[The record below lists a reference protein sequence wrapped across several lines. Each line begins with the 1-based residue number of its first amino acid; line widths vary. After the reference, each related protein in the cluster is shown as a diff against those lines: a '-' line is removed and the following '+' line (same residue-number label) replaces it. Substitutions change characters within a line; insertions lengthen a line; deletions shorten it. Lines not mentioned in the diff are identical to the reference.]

1 MLLDRARYVFCI
13 ASVAAM
19 LAGCGASQ
27 SALSPWVTQGSQ
39 SRSPSGALSSS
50 YKVVFS
56 FDNLD
61 GASPYTELTKVGS
74 GFDGTTYSG
83 GSNGEGT
90 IFSVTTSG
98 HQHVL
103 HSFQGTDGANP
114 AGRLH
119 ALNGVLY
126 GVTLAGGAH
135 GFGTVFRV
143 APNGAVHTL
152 YSFKGGLDGANPSGE
167 LIVVNGQLFG
177 TTQHGGAGNGTACN
191 NQGCGTVFQM
201 STSGVKSLVHNF
213 LGGADGAVPEAGL
226 TAVSG
231 TLYGTTFAGGLNNIK
246 SNGGTVFSVL
256 PTGDEHELYAF
267 HGGPHDGFQPAA
279 ALTNVNGT
287 LYGTTTAGG
296 RNNNGAIFTITTA
309 GSEQVLHDFKDA
321 TKGAQPYA
329 ALTNA
334 NGALYG
340 TTFAGGSP
348 SNAGTVFSITTAGQW
363 QLIHSFAGG
372 KDGANPRAGLI
383 ELKSHLYGTTT
394 SGGTHRPGYGT
405 VFAVAP

>member
-1 MLLDRARYVFCI
+1 MLFDRARHAFCI
-13 ASVAAM
+13 SSVAAM
-19 LAGCGASQ
+19 LAGCSASQ
-27 SALSPWVTQGSQ
+27 STLSPWVTQGSQ
-39 SRSPSGALSSS
+39 SRSPSSALNSS

-61 GASPYTELTKVGS
+61 GASPYAELTKVGN
-74 GFDGTTYSG
+74 GFYGTTYSG

-98 HQHVL
+98 HARVL
-103 HSFQGTDGANP
+103 HSFKGTDGANP
-114 AGRLH
+114 DGRLH
-119 ALNGVLY
+119 TLNGVLY
-126 GVTLAGGAH
+126 GVTLQGGAH

-167 LIVVNGQLFG
+167 LIAVNGQLFG

-191 NQGCGTVFQM
+191 NEGCGTVFEM
-201 STSGVKSLVHNF
+201 NTSGVKNLVHNF
-213 LGGADGAVPEAGL
+213 LGGTDGAVPEAGL

-231 TLYGTTFAGGLNNIK
+231 TLYGTTFAGGLNNVK
-246 SNGGTVFSVL
+246 SNGGTVFSLL
-256 PTGDEHELYAF
+256 PTGDEHVLYPF
-267 HGGPHDGFQPAA
+267 HGSPNDGFQPAA
-279 ALTNVNGT
+279 RLTNLNGV

-296 RNNNGAIFTITTA
+296 RNNNGTIFTITTT
-309 GSEQVLHDFKDA
+309 GSETVLHDFKDG

-329 ALTNA
+329 ALTYA

-348 SNAGTVFSITTAGQW
+348 ANAGTVFSITTAGQW
-363 QLIHSFAGG
+363 HLIHSFAGG
-372 KDGANPRAGLI
+372 KAGASPRAGLI
-383 ELKSHLYGTTT
+383 ELNGYLYGTTT

-405 VFAVAP
+405 VFAVHP